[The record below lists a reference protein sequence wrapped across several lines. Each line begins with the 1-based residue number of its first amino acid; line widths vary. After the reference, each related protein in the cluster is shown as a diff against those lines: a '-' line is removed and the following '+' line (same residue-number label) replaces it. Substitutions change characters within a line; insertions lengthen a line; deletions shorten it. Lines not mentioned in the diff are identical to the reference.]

1 MKTLTWEELDSLSLT
16 VDRYKK
22 KHENQ
27 NLEGAR
33 RCLDNVQRELN
44 DSIDAVNE
52 IKAMIAELK
61 RKKLIKTKKY
71 SKRK

>member
-1 MKTLTWEELDSLSLT
+1 MKTLTWEELDSLSCT

-22 KHENQ
+22 KHENE

-61 RKKLIKTKKY
+61 KHRVI
-71 SKRK
+71 KRK